1 MTTKPKIKTPPKP
14 TYGNFLT
21 TGARVIVHMNW
32 EWNRGATNGGNWYK
46 IEGTVDALVPG
57 FLILIPKAGGAPMA
71 IPHTG
76 YNFAQLIPQ

>member
-1 MTTKPKIKTPPKP
+1 MATNPKIKTPPKP

-21 TGARVIVHMNW
+21 TGARVRVHMNW
-32 EWNRGATNGGNWYK
+32 QWDSGATGGGYWQM

-57 FLILIPKAGGAPMA
+57 FLILIPKGGAPMA